1 MKQRPSSNVQSTSAR
16 REFLRESLAAGAF
29 LAAPGS
35 LSAGPLPQG
44 PHSANPP
51 GTPGFK
57 FRRLLDGPGLVM
69 SPVIFDVMSAKLAAL
84 RGFPTV
90 FAGGMPTA
98 ASMFGLGDYGM
109 ITVSELIEFA
119 GRIAEAVDVPV
130 MADGDDLG
138 GNPLNAYRAMQR
150 YERAGVA
157 CVMLEDMTGAK
168 HLPGLP
174 EGPVISKEAMVD
186 RIRAAADARR
196 DESLAILARC
206 DALSAGQSWD
216 QALERSV
223 AYCEAG
229 ADLTFVPRMRIE
241 DASKLAAATKKP
253 VAASAT
259 EAGRYIPPAEL
270 ERLNVKVAIYAAQ
283 FPNLAL
289 GAVDEAFKEL
299 KATGGI
305 ANYAKRAIAPDVYA
319 RLIDAETSVAVARK
333 YNANRP

>member
-1 MKQRPSSNVQSTSAR
+1 
-16 REFLRESLAAGAF
+16 
-29 LAAPGS
+29 
-35 LSAGPLPQG
+35 
-44 PHSANPP
+44 
-51 GTPGFK
+51 
-57 FRRLLDGPGLVM
+57 M

-98 ASMFGLGDYGM
+98 ASMFGIGDYGM
-109 ITVSELIEFA
+109 VTISELIEFA
-119 GRIAEAVDVPV
+119 GRIAEAVDIPV

-138 GNPLNAYRAMQR
+138 GNPLNAYRAMRR

-168 HLPGLP
+168 HIPGLP
-174 EGPVISKEAMVD
+174 EGPIVSQPAMVD
-186 RIRAAADARR
+186 RIRAAVDARR
-196 DESLAILARC
+196 SESVILARC
-206 DALSAGQSWD
+206 DVLSAGQSWE

-229 ADLTFVPRMRIE
+229 ADMTFVPRMRVE
-241 DASKLAAATKKP
+241 DAAQLAAATRKP
-253 VAASAT
+253 VAASGT
-259 EAGRYIPPAEL
+259 EGARYIPPPEL

-289 GAVDEAFKEL
+289 GAVDEAFREL
-299 KATGGI
+299 QATGTI
-305 ANYAKRAIAPDVYA
+305 SNYAQRAIAPETYA
-319 RLIDAETSVAVARK
+319 RLIDTETSVAIAKK